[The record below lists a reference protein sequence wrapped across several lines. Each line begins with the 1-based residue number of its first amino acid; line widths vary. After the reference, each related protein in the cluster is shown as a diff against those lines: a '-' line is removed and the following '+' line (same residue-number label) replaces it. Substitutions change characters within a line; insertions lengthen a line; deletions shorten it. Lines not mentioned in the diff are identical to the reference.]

1 MADEQLFRTAIS
13 GFNKEDVIAYID
25 GINRAA
31 AENQD
36 WFDRQTK
43 AMADTIKR
51 LTKEN
56 NALKAAGADPAA
68 LDELR
73 TQLEEKSQECES
85 VKQQLAKAQEKAAV
99 PGIGNEQLRTRI
111 EEIIR
116 DRERMQQQ
124 IAHYKAQVEELRAAQ
139 PADTQQL
146 QAELEAAKTQILEL
160 QTKLAEAGQPL
171 TEEESK
177 TRIAQAEERANAA
190 TMQLAQV
197 QTQFESVRAQL
208 MQTQSQAARQIDELT
223 LQNRQLSAR
232 LNGTSYTAPVYS
244 GELRLREAQDRVTAL
259 EQELAR
265 LRTENEQLRSHS
277 VMHPDELRSIYDKSR
292 LYDDIKN
299 NVGRIIT
306 EARKK
311 ANDMVAQAE
320 ESREQ
325 ILHQGMDGL
334 TAMQSRIQ
342 VMKKEIDH
350 AQKIYADTSISM
362 SGMFNAINDAV
373 NITDNQLIAVLG
385 PIPEPAPEAPTEEPK
400 RQDGNEDVWRNP
412 IL

>member
-1 MADEQLFRTAIS
+1 MADEQMFRTAIS
-13 GFNKEDVIAYID
+13 GFHKDDVIAYIE

-68 LDELR
+68 LDQLR
-73 TQLEEKSQECES
+73 AQLAEKSQECDL
-85 VKQQLAKAQEKAAV
+85 VKEELVKAKEKMAGT
-99 PGIGNEQLRTRI
+99 PLIGNEQLRTRI

-116 DRERMQQQ
+116 ERERMQKQ

-139 PADTQQL
+139 PADVQQL
-146 QAELEAAKTQILEL
+146 QAELEAAKAQILDL
-160 QTKLAEAGQPL
+160 QTKQTETAQPI
-171 TEEESK
+171 TDEEINA
-177 TRIAQAEERANAA
+177 RIAQAEERANAA
-190 TMQLAQV
+190 AAQLAQV
-197 QTQFESVRAQL
+197 QA
-208 MQTQSQAARQIDELT
+208 QAARQIDELT
-223 LQNRQLSAR
+223 LQNRQLSAQ
-232 LNGTSYTAPVYS
+232 LNGTAYTTSAYS
-244 GELRLREAQDRVTAL
+244 GDLRLREAQERVTAL

-265 LRTENEQLRSHS
+265 LRAENEQLRAQSA
-277 VMHPDELRSIYDKSR
+277 MHPDELRNIYDKSR

-299 NVGRIIT
+299 NVGRIMT
-306 EARKK
+306 EARRR
-311 ANDMVAQAE
+311 ANDMVVEAE
-320 ESREQ
+320 ESRNQ

-334 TAMQSRIQ
+334 TAMQSRIR
-342 VMKKEIDH
+342 VMKKEIDQ

-373 NITDNQLIAVLG
+373 DMTDNQLIAVLG
-385 PIPEPAPEAPTEEPK
+385 PLPQEPTEEPK
-400 RQDGNEDVWRNP
+400 RKNGNEDVWDTST
-412 IL
+412 L

>member
-1 MADEQLFRTAIS
+1 MADEQSLFRTAIS
-13 GFNKEDVIAYID
+13 GFNKDDVIAYIE

-68 LDELR
+68 FDQLR
-73 TQLEEKSQECES
+73 EQLAAKTQECEA
-85 VKQQLAKAQEKAAV
+85 VRQELAKAQEKAAI
-99 PGIGNEQLRTRI
+99 PGVGNEQLRTRI

-116 DRERMQQQ
+116 DRERMLAQ
-124 IAHYKAQVEELRAAQ
+124 IAEYKAEIEKLRADQ
-139 PADTQQL
+139 PTDTT
-146 QAELEAAKTQILEL
+146 AELEVAKAQILEL
-160 QTKLAEAGQPL
+160 QTKLAQSGQPL
-171 TEEESK
+171 SDEEAAARLRDAQE
-177 TRIAQAEERANAA
+177 RAQAA
-190 TMQLAQV
+190 TVQLAQV
-197 QTQFESVRAQL
+197 QTQFDAVRAQL
-208 MQTQSQAARQIDELT
+208 LQTQEQAARQIDELT
-223 LQNRQLSAR
+223 LQNRQLNAR
-232 LNGTSYTAPVYS
+232 LSGGSYTPPAYS
-244 GELRLREAQDRVTAL
+244 GELRIREAQERVTAL

-265 LRTENEQLRSHS
+265 LRSENEQLRSQS
-277 VMHPDELRSIYDKSR
+277 TMHPDQLRSLYDKSR

-311 ANDMVAQAE
+311 ADDMVAQAE
-320 ESREQ
+320 QSRSE
-325 ILHQGMDGL
+325 ILMQGMDGL

-342 VMKKEIDH
+342 DMKKEIDQ

-373 NITDNQLIAVLG
+373 NITDNQLITVLG
-385 PIPEPAPEAPTEEPK
+385 PAPEAPTQDPKPEPK
-400 RQDGNEDVWRNP
+400 RTNGNEDVWRTP

>member
-1 MADEQLFRTAIS
+1 MADEQSLFRTAIS
-13 GFNKEDVIAYID
+13 GFNKDDVIAYIE

-68 LDELR
+68 FDQLR
-73 TQLEEKSQECES
+73 EQLEAKTQECEA
-85 VKQQLAKAQEKAAV
+85 VRQELAKVQEKAV
-99 PGIGNEQLRTRI
+99 IPGVGNEQLRTRI

-116 DRERMQQQ
+116 DRERMLAQ
-124 IAHYKAQVEELRAAQ
+124 IAEYKAEIEKLRADQ
-139 PADTQQL
+139 PIDTS
-146 QAELEAAKTQILEL
+146 AELEVAKSQILEL
-160 QTKLAEAGQPL
+160 QTKLAQAGQPL
-171 TEEESK
+171 SDEEAAARLNEAQE
-177 TRIAQAEERANAA
+177 RAQAA
-190 TMQLAQV
+190 TVQLAQV
-197 QTQFESVRAQL
+197 QTQFDAVRAQL
-208 MQTQSQAARQIDELT
+208 LQTQEQAARQIDELT
-223 LQNRQLSAR
+223 LQNRQLNAR
-232 LNGTSYTAPVYS
+232 LSGGSYTPPAYS
-244 GELRLREAQDRVTAL
+244 GELRIREAQERVTAL

-265 LRTENEQLRSHS
+265 LRSENEQLRAQST
-277 VMHPDELRSIYDKSR
+277 MHPDQLRSLYDKSR

-311 ANDMVAQAE
+311 ADDMVAQAE
-320 ESREQ
+320 QSRSE
-325 ILHQGMDGL
+325 ILMQGMDGL
-334 TAMQSRIQ
+334 TAMQSRIRD
-342 VMKKEIDH
+342 MKKEIDQ

-373 NITDNQLIAVLG
+373 NITDNQLITVLG
-385 PIPEPAPEAPTEEPK
+385 PVPEAPAEEPK
-400 RQDGNEDVWRNP
+400 AEPKRTNGNEDVWRTP

>member
-1 MADEQLFRTAIS
+1 MADEQSLFRTAIS
-13 GFNKEDVIAYID
+13 GFNKDDVIAYIE

-68 LDELR
+68 LDLLR
-73 TQLEEKSQECES
+73 EQLEEKTKECEA
-85 VKQQLAKAQEKAAV
+85 VKQELAKAQEKAAI
-99 PGIGNEQLRTRI
+99 PGVGNEQLRTRI

-116 DRERMQQQ
+116 ERERMQQQ
-124 IAHYKAQVEELRAAQ
+124 IAAYKAEVEQLRAAQ
-139 PADTQQL
+139 PAVSDD
-146 QAELEAAKTQILEL
+146 AELEAAKAQILEL
-160 QTKLAEAGQPL
+160 QTKLAQTGQPL
-171 TEEESK
+171 SEEESQARLAEAK
-177 TRIAQAEERANAA
+177 ERAQAA
-190 TMQLAQV
+190 TVQLAQV
-197 QTQFESVRAQL
+197 QSQFDAVRAQL
-208 MQTQSQAARQIDELT
+208 LQTQEQAARQIDELT
-223 LQNRQLSAR
+223 LQNRQLTAR
-232 LNGTSYTAPVYS
+232 LSNGSYTPPVYS
-244 GELRLREAQDRVTAL
+244 GELRLRESQERVTAL

-265 LRTENEQLRSHS
+265 LRSENEQLRSQS
-277 VMHPDELRSIYDKSR
+277 TLHPDQLRSIYDKSR

-320 ESREQ
+320 QSRNE

-342 VMKKEIDH
+342 VMKKEIDQ

-385 PIPEPAPEAPTEEPK
+385 PAPEPPAEPPKEEPK
-400 RQDGNEDVWRNP
+400 RTNGNEDVWRTP

>member
-1 MADEQLFRTAIS
+1 MAEEQLFRTAIS
-13 GFNKEDVIAYID
+13 GFNKDDVIAYIE

-56 NALKAAGADPAA
+56 NALKAAGADPAV
-68 LDELR
+68 LEQLQQ
-73 TQLEEKSQECES
+73 QLEEKTQECEA
-85 VKQQLAKAQEKAAV
+85 VRQELQAAKQKASI

-116 DRERMQQQ
+116 ERERMQQQ
-124 IAHYKAQVEELRAAQ
+124 IAAYKAEVEQLREGA
-139 PADTQQL
+139 PSDS
-146 QAELEAAKTQILEL
+146 AELEAAKNQILDL
-160 QTKLAEAGQPL
+160 QTKLAQAGQPL
-171 TEEESK
+171 TEEETK
-177 TRIAQAEERANAA
+177 ARLAEAEERASSA
-190 TMQLAQV
+190 TVQLAQM

-208 MQTQSQAARQIDELT
+208 LQTQSQAARQIDELT

-232 LNGTSYTAPVYS
+232 LSGTSYTAPVYS
-244 GELRLREAQDRVTAL
+244 GELRLREAQDRVTML
-259 EQELAR
+259 EQELAAVRAENER
-265 LRTENEQLRSHS
+265 LRSQST
-277 VMHPDELRSIYDKSR
+277 MHPDELRSLYDKSR

-311 ANDMVAQAE
+311 ASDMVAEAE
-320 ESREQ
+320 ASRNE
-325 ILHQGMDGL
+325 ILLQGMDGL

-342 VMKKEIDH
+342 TMKKEIDQ

-373 NITDNQLIAVLG
+373 NITDNQLISVLG
-385 PIPEPAPEAPTEEPK
+385 PVPEVPQEELKPEPK
-400 RQDGNEDVWRNP
+400 KNGNEDVWRTP

>member
-1 MADEQLFRTAIS
+1 MAEEQLFRTAIS
-13 GFNKEDVIAYID
+13 GFNKDDVIAYIE

-68 LDELR
+68 LKQLQQ
-73 TQLEEKSQECES
+73 QLEEKTQECES
-85 VKQQLAKAQEKAAV
+85 VRQELLAAKQKASV

-116 DRERMQQQ
+116 ERERMQQQ
-124 IAHYKAQVEELRAAQ
+124 IAAYKAEVEQLRQGA
-139 PADTQQL
+139 PSDS
-146 QAELEAAKTQILEL
+146 AELEAAKAQILDL
-160 QTKLAEAGQPL
+160 QTKLAKAGQPL
-171 TEEESK
+171 TEEETK
-177 TRIAQAEERANAA
+177 ARIAEAEERASGA
-190 TMQLAQV
+190 TMQLAQM

-208 MQTQSQAARQIDELT
+208 IQTQSQAARQIDELT
-223 LQNRQLSAR
+223 LQNRQLTAR
-232 LNGTSYTAPVYS
+232 LNGTPYTAPLYS

-259 EQELAR
+259 EQELAALRAENER
-265 LRTENEQLRSHS
+265 LRAQST
-277 VMHPDELRSIYDKSR
+277 MHPDELRSLYDKSR

-311 ANDMVAQAE
+311 ANDMVAEAE
-320 ESREQ
+320 VSRNE
-325 ILHQGMDGL
+325 ILLQGMDGL
-334 TAMQSRIQ
+334 TSMQSRIQ
-342 VMKKEIDH
+342 TMKKEIDQ

-362 SGMFNAINDAV
+362 SSMFNAINDAV

-385 PIPEPAPEAPTEEPK
+385 PAPEPTPEPVKEEPK
-400 RQDGNEDVWRNP
+400 KNGNDDVWRTP

>member
-1 MADEQLFRTAIS
+1 MADEQSLFRTAIS
-13 GFNKEDVIAYID
+13 GFNKDDVIAYIE

-56 NALKAAGADPAA
+56 NALKAAGADPAV
-68 LDELR
+68 LDQLR
-73 TQLEEKSQECES
+73 EQLEAKTQECEA
-85 VKQQLAKAQEKAAV
+85 VRQELAKAQEKAV
-99 PGIGNEQLRTRI
+99 IPGVGNEQLRTRI

-116 DRERMQQQ
+116 DRERMLAQ
-124 IAHYKAQVEELRAAQ
+124 IAEYKAEIEKLRADQPNDTGAQ
-139 PADTQQL
+139 
-146 QAELEAAKTQILEL
+146 LEAAKAQILEL
-160 QTKLAEAGQPL
+160 QTKLAQSGQSLSDEEAAARLQ
-171 TEEESK
+171 EAQE
-177 TRIAQAEERANAA
+177 RAQAA
-190 TMQLAQV
+190 TVQLAQV
-197 QTQFESVRAQL
+197 QAQYDAVRAQL
-208 MQTQSQAARQIDELT
+208 LQTQEQAARQIDELT
-223 LQNRQLSAR
+223 LQNRQLNAR
-232 LNGTSYTAPVYS
+232 LSGGSYTPPAYS
-244 GELRLREAQDRVTAL
+244 GELRIREAQERVTAL

-265 LRTENEQLRSHS
+265 LRSENEQLRSQS
-277 VMHPDELRSIYDKSR
+277 TMHPDQLRSLYDKSR

-311 ANDMVAQAE
+311 ADDMVAQAE
-320 ESREQ
+320 QSRTE
-325 ILHQGMDGL
+325 ILMQGMDGL
-334 TAMQSRIQ
+334 TAMQSRIRD
-342 VMKKEIDH
+342 MKKEIDQ

-373 NITDNQLIAVLG
+373 NITDNQLITVLG
-385 PIPEPAPEAPTEEPK
+385 PVPETPAEEPK
-400 RQDGNEDVWRNP
+400 AEPKRTNGNEDVWRTP